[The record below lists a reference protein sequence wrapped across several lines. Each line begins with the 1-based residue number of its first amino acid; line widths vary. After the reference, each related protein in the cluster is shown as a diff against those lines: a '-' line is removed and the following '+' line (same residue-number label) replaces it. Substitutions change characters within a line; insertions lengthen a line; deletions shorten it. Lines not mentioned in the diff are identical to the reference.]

1 MVVAFLYDLRLRM
14 QSRGKQ
20 SIEKIY
26 PALLLKYGAH
36 ANGEPARAA
45 DGNDAAI
52 NVLTFD
58 EGTRAVVRAFVT
70 QPAKIELR
78 QELAPWGLKVETFG
92 LRTRISVSEELT
104 KQQRDLLR
112 QLGYNDA
119 TRKRKN

>member
-1 MVVAFLYDLRLRM
+1 M

-26 PALLLKYGAH
+26 PALMRKYGGH
-36 ANGEPARAA
+36 ANGEPLRAA

-52 NVLTFD
+52 NVLSLD
-58 EGTRAVVRAFVT
+58 EGTRTFVRAFVT
-70 QPAKIELR
+70 QPAKFDLR
-78 QELAPWGLKVETFG
+78 QELDPLGLKVETFG
-92 LRTRISVSEELT
+92 LRTRINVSEDLT

-112 QLGYNDA
+112 QLGYNDV

>member
-14 QSRGKQ
+14 QTRGKQ

-26 PALLLKYGAH
+26 PALLRKYGAR
-36 ANGEPARAA
+36 ANGEPVRAA

-52 NVLTFD
+52 NVLALD
-58 EGTRAVVRAFVT
+58 EGTRTFVRAFVT
-70 QPAKIELR
+70 QPAKIDLL
-78 QELAPWGLKVETFG
+78 QELVPFGLKVETLG
-92 LRTRISVSEELT
+92 LRTRINVGEDLT

-112 QLGYNDA
+112 QLGYNDV